1 MTIPFHFVKATKSQS
16 ISNVGGFRYLL
27 TRAAKDD
34 FPAPLSLWK

>member
-1 MTIPFHFVKATKSQS
+1 MAVPFHFVKAIKSQS

-34 FPAPLSLWK
+34 FPASLSLWK